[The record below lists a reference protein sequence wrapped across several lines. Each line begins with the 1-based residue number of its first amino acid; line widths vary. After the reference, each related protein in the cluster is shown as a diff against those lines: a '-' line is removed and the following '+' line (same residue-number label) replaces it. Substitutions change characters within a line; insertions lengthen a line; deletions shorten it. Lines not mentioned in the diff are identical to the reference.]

1 MPRHTS
7 TTALDFNNKDVV
19 TQGERGVHIA
29 ADLKDAYPAATDRA
43 RYPSINSR
51 ASCRAGSSAGT
62 AGRCDAAGAPSART
76 GVAAETSAPAA
87 ASVSLAQIAWG
98 RSRDHVFTGGLA
110 AFAARDDVIEGEIVI
125 RRAVLANE

>member
-1 MPRHTS
+1 MTRHIS
-7 TTALDFNNKDVV
+7 TPALDFTNKDVV

-51 ASCRAGSSAGT
+51 ASCRADSSAGT

-76 GVAAETSAPAA
+76 GVAAETSGPG
-87 ASVSLAQIAWG
+87 ASAGFPSGTCVA
-98 RSRDHVFTGGLA
+98 TG
-110 AFAARDDVIEGEIVI
+110 
-125 RRAVLANE
+125 